1 MTRVQRVK
9 GPEQSE
15 RAIRNEGGFGDHSV
29 GRPLRPA
36 KSVWQCAYADLPAA
50 RADCQRLPGQWHRC
64 DHFQVARRVML
75 QSRRGARGP
84 GRTRLS
90 QSLGRG
96 PGRRATVL
104 VCAGESTWL
113 SPACDPPVE
122 LAKRANAKDGGSSVQ
137 MPCFDAPRIHGST
150 NPPERARPQAFSG
163 LGGWRGRPPS
173 RSPAAVGR
181 LLVWRPPAGGA
192 RRSARQCR
200 DAWRETPAARRPP
213 GPAAARRRQ
222 AAPPAAGRPGP
233 AAARRRGRRPAPG
246 HGRRRVGERSGLAG
260 DPREVA
266 ASQHQRDHQAAT
278 EPADEPSQRIAAAG
292 RIEAGEVVVHGP

>member
-137 MPCFDAPRIHGST
+137 MPCFDAPRIHESTRAGSAAGVQWPGRLART
-150 NPPERARPQAFSG
+150 ASQSIASGRGSAPGVAAASRRSSTIRAAVSGCVARNSGSPPASRACSRSKKAGSAAG
-163 LGGWRGRPPS
+163 GRPARASSSTPS
-173 RSPAAVGR
+173 RS
-181 LLVWRPPAGGA
+181 
-192 RRSARQCR
+192 
-200 DAWRETPAARRPP
+200 AARSWSRP
-213 GPAAARRRQ
+213 
-222 AAPPAAGRPGP
+222 
-233 AAARRRGRRPAPG
+233 
-246 HGRRRVGERSGLAG
+246 
-260 DPREVA
+260 
-266 ASQHQRDHQAAT
+266 
-278 EPADEPSQRIAAAG
+278 
-292 RIEAGEVVVHGP
+292 